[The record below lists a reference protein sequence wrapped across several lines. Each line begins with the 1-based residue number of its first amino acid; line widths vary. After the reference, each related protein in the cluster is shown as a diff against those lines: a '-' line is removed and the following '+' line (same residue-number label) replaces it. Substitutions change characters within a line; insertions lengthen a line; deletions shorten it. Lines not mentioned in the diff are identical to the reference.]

1 MCKNISTNNILYKNL
16 DVSTPITTEV
26 ILPKDM
32 VIFIPEDSFAKE
44 RGLKCQQVELSSR
57 GL

>member
-16 DVSTPITTEV
+16 DVSAPVTTEV

-32 VIFIPEDSFAKE
+32 AIFIPEDSFAKE
-44 RGLKCQQVELSSR
+44 RGLKCQQVELLSR
-57 GL
+57 DL

>member
-16 DVSTPITTEV
+16 DVSAPVTTEV

-32 VIFIPEDSFAKE
+32 AIFIPEDSFAKE
-44 RGLKCQQVELSSR
+44 RGL
-57 GL
+57 